1 MTASKPRRIPR
12 AGKRAEFW
20 EQAIASAPSGR
31 EALDALMDWLRG
43 ELKHIE
49 RTRPQEA
56 DGLRRHLARKWAPD
70 VRALATSHP
79 APSERTSEPV
89 PPPSRH
95 RPLQPVEAGRLER
108 AEKIHREP
116 GPLTGLRGGQRFPEA
131 RP

>member
-1 MTASKPRRIPR
+1 MTAGQARRIPR
-12 AGKRAEFW
+12 AGKRADFW
-20 EQAIASAPSGR
+20 EQAIGAAPSGR
-31 EALDALMDWLRG
+31 EALDALLDWLRG
-43 ELKHIE
+43 ELAHIG

-70 VRALATSHP
+70 VRALASSHP

-89 PPPSRH
+89 PPPRPP
-95 RPLQPVEAGRLER
+95 RPLQPVEPGRLER

-116 GPLTGLRGGQRFPEA
+116 GPLTGLRGGQRFPGA

>member
-1 MTASKPRRIPR
+1 MTAGNARRIPR
-12 AGKRAEFW
+12 AGKRADFW
-20 EQAIASAPSGR
+20 EQVIASAPSGR
-31 EALDALMDWLRG
+31 QALDSLLDWLRG

-56 DGLRRHLARKWAPD
+56 DGLRRHLARRWAPD
-70 VRALATSHP
+70 VRALAPAHP
-79 APSERTSEPV
+79 APSERTSGPV
-89 PPPSRH
+89 QPPKRP